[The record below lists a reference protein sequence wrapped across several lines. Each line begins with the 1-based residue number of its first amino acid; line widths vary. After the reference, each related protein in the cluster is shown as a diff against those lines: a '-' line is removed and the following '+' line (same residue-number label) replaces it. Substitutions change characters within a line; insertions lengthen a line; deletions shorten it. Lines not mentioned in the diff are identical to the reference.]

1 MSVYWTCCSCC
12 HGYFNSCNYNIFLHC
27 CFKPV
32 YFICQ
37 FALYAGHLNGASRRI
52 RQYGT
57 NEVRYIIKRN
67 QYMQCHRIIFIY
79 ADINECDEHP
89 CGNNTCNN
97 ELGGVT
103 CECNLGYRGAYCE
116 ENIDDCLTSI
126 CQNNSTCVDG
136 INEYSCICP
145 PNYKGDL
152 CETLFCEH
160 INKHITHVYNL

>member
-1 MSVYWTCCSCC
+1 MYIGLVVAVAVVISTVVIITCS
-12 HGYFNSCNYNIFLHC
+12 SIFVLHR
-27 CFKPV
+27 FTS
-32 YFICQ
+32 
-37 FALYAGHLNGASRRI
+37 FANLPLYAGHLNGASRRI

-67 QYMQCHRIIFIY
+67 QYMQCHKIIFIY

-103 CECNLGYRGAYCE
+103 CECNLGYRGTYCE